1 MEGVNVQE
9 KDGHQLVSDVPS
21 KAKTSELLQK
31 ALKLPDTANCKLSM
45 CLKWG
50 A

>member
-21 KAKTSELLQK
+21 KAKTSELLLK

-45 CLKWG
+45 CLK
-50 A
+50 